1 MLWPIFQFFAVAA
14 FSWVKRLLSDVVE
27 FAEDAPPAEDVVE
40 PKQPINVTII
50 DESGNQEHAH
60 CMNCHDSLIFQ
71 PFSTSEEASIPR
83 ADDLDS
89 LAFGEPL
96 VMLVKLGELAIMQD
110 LGGTDGQ
117 GHGAAGWASDSADVF
132 VFAM

>member
-1 MLWPIFQFFAVAA
+1 MLWPIFQIFAVAA
-14 FSWVKRLLSDVVE
+14 FSWVKRLLSDVIE
-27 FAEDAPPAEDVVE
+27 FAEDAPPAEDAVE
-40 PKQPINVTII
+40 PKQSVDVTIV

-60 CMNCHDSLIFQ
+60 CTNCHDSLIFQ
-71 PFSTSEEASIPR
+71 PFSASEEASIPR

-89 LAFGEPL
+89 LALGEPL
-96 VMLVKLGELAIMQD
+96 VMLVKLGELANVKD
-110 LGGTDGQ
+110 LFRPDME